1 MREAMDLISWIGM
14 ARSIQRCGRMR
25 SECKLGFETSRM
37 PAVETGSQAW
47 EGCGCREATCALPGL
62 SVSFHMARQLSK

>member
-14 ARSIQRCGRMR
+14 AQSIQRCGHMR
-25 SECKLGFETSRM
+25 SECKLAFETMRM
-37 PAVETGSQAW
+37 PAIEPGSQAW
-47 EGCGCREATCALPGL
+47 EGCGCRETTCALPVL

>member
-1 MREAMDLISWIGM
+1 MDLISWIGM

-37 PAVETGSQAW
+37 PAIETGSQAW
-47 EGCGCREATCALPGL
+47 EGCGCQKYMRL
-62 SVSFHMARQLSK
+62 ARFIRFPPHGQAAF